1 MIAGMTTLTLVHVLI
16 SLVAIVSGLVVLF
29 GLCAG
34 KPLNDWTA
42 WFLATTVAT
51 SVTGFLFP
59 IHGFTPAIGVGILS
73 LIVLA
78 VAITARYGR
87 HLLGPWRWIYVVG
100 AVVALYFNSF
110 VLVVQ
115 SFLKVPALHALA
127 PSGSGPVFAT
137 TQGIVLL
144 FYLVTGIIAVRRFH
158 PASAPLLRPGG

>member
-1 MIAGMTTLTLVHVLI
+1 MILGMTIFTAVHVLI
-16 SLVAIVSGLVVLF
+16 SLIAIVSGLVVLF
-29 GLCAG
+29 GMFAG
-34 KPLNDWTA
+34 KALNGWTA

-59 IHGFTPAIGVGILS
+59 IHGFTPALGLGILS

-78 VAITARYGR
+78 VAIAARYGR
-87 HLLGPWRWIYVVG
+87 HLHGQSRWIYVVG

-127 PSGSGPVFAT
+127 PSGSGPVFALA
-137 TQGIVLL
+137 QGAVLL
-144 FYLVTGIIAVRRFH
+144 FYLVSGFIAAKNFRPTAVVAL
-158 PASAPLLRPGG
+158 ASG

>member
-1 MIAGMTTLTLVHVLI
+1 MIAGMTTFTLVHVLI
-16 SLVAIVSGLVVLF
+16 SLIAIVSGLVVLF
-29 GLCAG
+29 GLCRG
-34 KPLNDWTA
+34 NPLNGWTA

-51 SVTGFLFP
+51 SVTGFFFP

-78 VAITARYGR
+78 AAITARYGR
-87 HLLGPWRWIYVVG
+87 HLLGSWRWIYVVG

-127 PSGSGPVFAT
+127 PSGSGPVFSLT
-137 TQGIVLL
+137 HGVVLL
-144 FYLVTGIIAVRRFH
+144 FYLVAGISAVRKFH
-158 PASAPLLRPGG
+158 PAPSAVFRPAS